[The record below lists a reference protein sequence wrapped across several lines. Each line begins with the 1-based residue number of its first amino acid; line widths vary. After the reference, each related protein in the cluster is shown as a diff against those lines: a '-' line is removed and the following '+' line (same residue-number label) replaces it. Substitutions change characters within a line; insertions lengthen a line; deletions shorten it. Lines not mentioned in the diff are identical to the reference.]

1 MDDSY
6 SNERNSHDA
15 ALVLGILS
23 IVFLFICQIAGLIMG
38 IIGLRK
44 AGKRNSSSSTDTAWV
59 LNVIGIVLNAVILFL
74 IIVAIIFGII
84 VYTGFVGHTHY
95 MW

>member
-84 VYTGFVGHTHY
+84 AFSGFIGYHHI
-95 MW
+95 W